1 MADEDLRELEE
12 GAPRDEGEQLDEEN
26 RLKEEFVDSVV
37 AALEQRNE
45 GRAYELVEPLH
56 PADIADLLELLEP
69 HQRHRLAAAITDL
82 LTGEVIAE
90 LNDYVRDDMIEA
102 LAPEDVAEI
111 AEQLDTDDAVQLLE
125 DLDAE
130 DQAAILAEMEP
141 EDRAAIET
149 ALSYPEE
156 SAGRLMQREL
166 VAVPE
171 HMTVGDL
178 IDYLR
183 DNEELTTEFWEVF
196 IVDPLHRPVGTCQL
210 SWILR
215 TPRHIPLTDVMKR
228 DQTLI
233 PVGMDQEEVA
243 LRFQKYAL
251 ISAAVVD
258 ESGRLVGQITVDDVV
273 HIIQEEAGEDTL
285 LLSGAGEG
293 DINEPIREAYGSRVR
308 WLAANL
314 LTASVSAAIIYFF
327 GGAIEQLVALAALS
341 PVVASI
347 GGNAGTQTM
356 AVTVRAIATNQLT
369 RSNTRRILWREM
381 RVALLNGATIAL
393 LIGLATALIFSALLG
408 PLLAAKLGLVIGA
421 AMVINIVTAGFA
433 GVAIPVMLDRMD
445 QDPAV
450 ASSVFVTMIT
460 DSMGYFVFL
469 ALAVAAGLVG

>member
-273 HIIQEEAGEDTL
+273 HIIQEEAGEDVM

-314 LTASVSAAIIYFF
+314 LTASVSASIIYFF